1 MSLLFFVWYCYSE
14 QIQFDL
20 NCELGGIIC
29 YCVWLCKWFWMCA
42 CSSLNNIPYYL
53 FLLKLNSR
61 QSQRSE
67 FVPFLNVINNS
78 SPLVPPDYLKKKIY
92 IQTKRRRKNFNKSL
106 SHDVIFWYSA
116 HIHDWVSIYSDNN
129 RWFVKMM
136 NDTVQQSR
144 CPPLHLLN
152 SYINRRSI

>member
-14 QIQFDL
+14 QIQLDL

-61 QSQRSE
+61 QSQIGIR
-67 FVPFLNVINNS
+67 
-78 SPLVPPDYLKKKIY
+78 PLPKCHQQFITSCPTGLFQKKNI
-92 IQTKRRRKNFNKSL
+92 IQTKRRRKNFDKSL